1 MRSLFKTVI
10 AQSKPVV
17 DEGPRPD
24 DKEAGVLPDS
34 GVVPDSKEAGLTSER
49 PHSSDGDDDSINKD
63 AQVGVQKMEAITKT
77 WSTRDLYLAYGLIWL
92 IYFVDAIQQ
101 GMGTVLT
108 PYVVSDFR
116 EHSLTATISV
126 ASGIIGG
133 VSKLPLAKICDVWGR
148 PQGYLLTMCCMTIGL
163 VLMAASNNVNTY
175 AAAQIFYW
183 VGYNGISYTT
193 TVFIADTSA
202 LKNRGLVL
210 AYTSS
215 PYIATVWITGPLAQN
230 VLNGIGWRWGFGIFA
245 IVTPVVCL
253 PLYLLFAWN
262 QRKAI
267 QQGILV
273 RQKSGRT
280 FWQSIVHYF
289 WEFDIICVILL
300 SAGFTLF
307 LLPFSIY
314 SNQKYGWRDPTT
326 LSLIVIGFVT
336 LIFSAVWEK
345 YWAPVK
351 FLPWELL
358 KDRTVLGACVLA
370 AVLFVEYYIW
380 TSYFSSF
387 LQVVLRL
394 KVWQSSYIG
403 NIYSIGSCFFSIP
416 VGLAIRHTGR
426 FKWVALY
433 FGVPVTILAIGLL
446 IEFRHA
452 GTNIGWII
460 FVEIIYAFAGG
471 ACVIC
476 EQVAVMAAASHQE
489 VAVVLAVEGLFSS
502 VGGGIGSTVAGAIWT
517 GIFPRK
523 LMEYLPAES
532 LDNYANIYGDLAT
545 QISYPVGS
553 ATHAAIVAAYDDA
566 LRNMFIAAT
575 TITVIG
581 LVAVAFWRDIK
592 LKDWKQVKGN
602 VI

>member
-1 MRSLFKTVI
+1 MRHPFKTAF
-10 AQSKPVV
+10 AQERPVV
-17 DEGPRPD
+17 EETPRPD
-24 DKEAGVLPDS
+24 DSEAA
-34 GVVPDSKEAGLTSER
+34 VPESKEAGLTTDRS
-49 PHSSDGDDDSINKD
+49 PSSDGEDSDSISKD
-63 AQVGVQKMEAITKT
+63 AQQGVQNMEAITKT
-77 WSTRDLYLAYGLIWL
+77 WTTRDLYIAYALIWL

-101 GMGTVLT
+101 GMGTLLT
-108 PYVVSDFR
+108 PYVVSSFE
-116 EHSLTATISV
+116 EHSLTATVGV
-126 ASGIIGG
+126 AANIIGG
-133 VSKLPLAKICDVWGR
+133 VSKLPLAKILDVWGR
-148 PQGYLLTMCCMTIGL
+148 PQGYLLTMCFMVLGL
-163 VLMAASNNVNTY
+163 VLMAACNNVNTY

-193 TVFIADTSA
+193 TVFIADTSK
-202 LKNRGLVL
+202 LNNRGLVL

-215 PYIATVWITGPLAQN
+215 PYIATVWITGPLAQS
-230 VLNGIGWRWGFGIFA
+230 VLNGIGWRWGFGVFA

-253 PLYLLFAWN
+253 PLYFLFAYY
-262 QRKAI
+262 QRKAVRE
-267 QQGILV
+267 GILV

-280 FWQSIVHYF
+280 TIQSIVYYF

-307 LLPFSIY
+307 LLPFSIW
-314 SNQKYGWRDPTT
+314 SNQKYGWRDPLTI
-326 LSLIVIGFVT
+326 SFIVVGFV
-336 LIFSAVWEK
+336 LLALACVWEK
-345 YWAPVK
+345 FWAPVK

-358 KDRTVLGACVLA
+358 KDRTVLGACVLS

-380 TSYFSSF
+380 TAYFSSF

-394 KVWQSSYIG
+394 QLWQTGYIG

-433 FGVPVTILAIGLL
+433 FGVPATILAIGLL
-446 IEFRHA
+446 IQFRHE

-460 FVEIIYAFAGG
+460 FVEILYAFAGG

-476 EQVAVMAAASHQE
+476 EQVAVMAAAAHQE
-489 VAVVLAVEGLFSS
+489 VAVVLAIEGLFSS
-502 VGGGIGSTVAGAIWT
+502 VGGGIGGTVAGAIWT
-517 GIFPRK
+517 GVFPQK
-523 LMEYLPAES
+523 LLELLPPETKDQWAT
-532 LDNYANIYGDLAT
+532 IYGDLAT

-553 ATHAAIVAAYDDA
+553 ATHTAIVQAYDAA

-575 TITVIG
+575 TITVLG
-581 LVAVAFWRDIK
+581 LVSVIAWRDIK
-592 LKDWKQVKGN
+592 LKDFKQVKGI